1 MPDIDPWASEYSCI
15 SADPPWKESGGGKIK
30 RGADRHYSLM
40 KKEEIVEAMQGAP
53 CWRLSESCHLW
64 LWVTNNHLEDGLW
77 VMGELGFRYVTLR
90 TWVKMEEADEG
101 MLEPLMLHVDTDR
114 DPSAWAAMC
123 EVEAALG
130 KLYRPQRHGLGQ
142 YLWGDTEQ
150 LLFGVRGPAMM
161 PPTEGRPRTSLLE
174 PRTREHSEKPEQAY
188 RDMEQVS
195 RSVGPRLE
203 MFAAGTP
210 RVGWDKWMPMV
221 HR

>member
-1 MPDIDPWASEYSCI
+1 MIDIDPWASEYSCI
-15 SADPPWKESGGGKIK
+15 SADPPWNESGGGRIK
-30 RGADRHYSLM
+30 RGAQRHYSLM
-40 KKEEIVEAMQGAP
+40 KKEEIAEVMQGAP

-64 LWVTNNHLEDGLW
+64 LWVTNNFLKDGLW
-77 VMGELGFRYVTLR
+77 VMEELGFRYVTLR
-90 TWVKMEEADEG
+90 TWVKMERFY
-101 MLEPLMLHVDTDR
+101 VDDAGCCWTTM
-114 DPSAWAAMC
+114 SAA
-123 EVEAALG
+123 
-130 KLYRPQRHGLGQ
+130 RPFAEMVYAQQRHGLGQ

-174 PRTREHSEKPEQAY
+174 PRTRKHSEKPEQAY

>member
-1 MPDIDPWASEYSCI
+1 MIDIDPWASEYSCI
-15 SADPPWKESGGGKIK
+15 SADPPWNESGGGRIK
-30 RGADRHYSLM
+30 RGAQRHYSLM
-40 KKEEIVEAMQGAP
+40 KKEEIVEVMQGAP

-90 TWVKMEEADEG
+90 TWVKMEAESDCPVG
-101 MLEPLMLHVDTDR
+101 TP
-114 DPSAWAAMC
+114 
-123 EVEAALG
+123 G